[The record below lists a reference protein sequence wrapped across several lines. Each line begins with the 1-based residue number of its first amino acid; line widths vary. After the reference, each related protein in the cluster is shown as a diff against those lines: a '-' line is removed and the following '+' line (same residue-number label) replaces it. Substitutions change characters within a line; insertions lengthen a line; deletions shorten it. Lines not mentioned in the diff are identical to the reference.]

1 MRFKK
6 HHRGRHDLFPKFLF
20 TRLAL
25 RQGHAFIA
33 QSDPADPNRARGRPI
48 YVQGTVANAATDS
61 NTSMYH
67 LCDLPSDCILLEH
80 TAFDVQNWGFAQV
93 VIGTRDDTDALLD
106 VAKSAANTQRPITF
120 GDANHAKELWE
131 VLGLAANP
139 GGTIGLYAHAEAD
152 AAGAGSMPFQVVY
165 SFR

>member
-1 MRFKK
+1 MAIVKGK
-6 HHRGRHDLFPKFLF
+6 PDLVANYLD
-20 TRLAL
+20 
-25 RQGHAFIA
+25 AFIA